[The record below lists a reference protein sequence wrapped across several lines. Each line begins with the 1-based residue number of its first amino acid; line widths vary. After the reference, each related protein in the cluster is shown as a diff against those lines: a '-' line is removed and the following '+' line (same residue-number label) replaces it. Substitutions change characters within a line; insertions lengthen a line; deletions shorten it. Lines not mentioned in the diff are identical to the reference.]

1 MRNEATLCRLAGEL
15 SIAKVLY
22 IERTFGRGKG
32 YLKAVL
38 QRKPFYYCTELLGY
52 RVGTAV

>member
-15 SIAKVLY
+15 SIAEVLY
-22 IERTFGRGKG
+22 IERTFGLGKG

-52 RVGTAV
+52 RVGTTV